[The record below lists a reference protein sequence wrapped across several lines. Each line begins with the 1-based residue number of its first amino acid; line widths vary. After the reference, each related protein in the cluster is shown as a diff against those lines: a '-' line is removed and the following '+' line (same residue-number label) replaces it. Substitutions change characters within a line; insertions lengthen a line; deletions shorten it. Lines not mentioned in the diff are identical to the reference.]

1 MPGGNDSQLD
11 SNQQPVVPELKVDSL
26 KFGVLFALILTAVQR
41 VVGLVRG
48 ILFCRLL
55 PEDQLGQWSLTWSYL
70 MLIAPLAV
78 LGLPGSFNRYVE
90 MYRQQGQL
98 RSFLMRITGISLVAT
113 VFLSIALYAFAEP
126 VSVWLFRDV
135 AQTRLVMVMAASV
148 GLVVAFNFSASL
160 LEALRQVRLVTVMRF
175 INGLAFAGF
184 AIGLLLVWDHGTEA
198 VTIGFAA
205 SCLVAL
211 LPAVWY
217 FWKNW
222 SIIDA
227 SRLPLATRTMW
238 TRIAPFAAWLW
249 VINLVSNLYEVADR
263 NMLLHFAPVSATDAQ
278 GMVGQ
283 YHSGRI
289 IPLVLVGLAAMLSG
303 ILMAYM
309 TASWERGERKQ
320 VSHQLRWTLKLV
332 GLGFTCI
339 GIGVLLVSPFLF
351 DVVLQGKFNDGLS
364 VLPLTLVYCIWYS
377 LVTVGQDYL
386 WCREKGKWAC
396 LAVVVGLVVNV
407 ALNLFL
413 IPRYGL
419 IGAVWATAV
428 SNLCALITLFVMNA
442 FYGWRPDNGIYLVAI
457 LPLVLLLPLN
467 LAIALLLVLAWGGI
481 KYHWLLNERE
491 SCELKKTVDQACR
504 RLGLPFL
511 LTEPMPKV

>member
-1 MPGGNDSQLD
+1 M
-11 SNQQPVVPELKVDSL
+11 
-26 KFGVLFALILTAVQR
+26 
-41 VVGLVRG
+41 
-48 ILFCRLL
+48 
-55 PEDQLGQWSLTWSYL
+55 
-70 MLIAPLAV
+70 
-78 LGLPGSFNRYVE
+78 
-90 MYRQQGQL
+90 
-98 RSFLMRITGISLVAT
+98 
-113 VFLSIALYAFAEP
+113 
-126 VSVWLFRDV
+126 WLFRDV

-148 GLVVAFNFSASL
+148 ILVVAFNFSASL

-184 AIGLLLVWDHGTEA
+184 ALGLLLVWDHGTEA

-205 SCLVAL
+205 SCLIAI

-222 SIIDA
+222 SLVDA
-227 SRLPLATRTMW
+227 SRLPLAPKTMW

-263 NMLLHFAPVSATDAQ
+263 NMLLHLAPVSPTDAQ

-320 VSHQLRWTLKLV
+320 VSQQLRWTLKLV
-332 GLGFTCI
+332 GLGFT
-339 GIGVLLVSPFLF
+339 GIGVCVLIVSPLLF

-396 LAVVVGLVVNV
+396 LAVVVGLVLNV
-407 ALNLFL
+407 TLNLFL
-413 IPRYGL
+413 IPKYGL
-419 IGAVWATAV
+419 GGAVWATAV
-428 SNLCALITLFVMNA
+428 SNLGALITLFWMNSY
-442 FYGWRPDNGIYLVAI
+442 FGWRPDRGIYLTAV
-457 LPLVLLLPLN
+457 LPLVLLFPLN
-467 LAIALLLVLAWGGI
+467 LTIALLLVFVWGGM
-481 KYHWLLNERE
+481 KYRWLFNEDE
-491 SCELKKTVDQACR
+491 CCELKQIANAGCR
-504 RLGLPFL
+504 RLGLPYL
-511 LTEPMPKV
+511 ATEPLVKF